1 MSIQAVI
8 WDVGGVI
15 ARTEDLAPRDQLAKE
30 LGVTRQRLNDLFFG
44 EPQGTRAQKG
54 EISVSE
60 LMEFIRRELN
70 LAPGTYPDLQERFFG
85 GDRVDYALVDY
96 IRNLRSGSKTGIIS
110 NAWGQ
115 LPELLTSWGILDAF
129 DVVVGSGDE
138 GVMKPDPRIYHLA
151 LERLAIQAA
160 QAVFV
165 DDFIENIH
173 AARNLGMH
181 GIHFQSRAQALSE
194 LQKLLD
200 GT

>member
-15 ARTEDLAPRDQLAKE
+15 ARTEDLAPRDQLAQE
-30 LGVTRQRLNDLFFG
+30 LGVTRQYLNNLFFSG
-44 EPQGTRAQKG
+44 PQGTRAQKG
-54 EISVSE
+54 EISIPE
-60 LMEFIRRELN
+60 LMDYIRQELD
-70 LAPGTYPDLQERFFG
+70 LAPGTYPDLRERFFG
-85 GDRVDYALVDY
+85 GDRVDYKLVDF
-96 IRNLRSGSKTGIIS
+96 IRGLRADHKTGIIS

-115 LPELLTSWGILDAF
+115 LPELLANWGIQDAF
-129 DVVVGSGDE
+129 DVVIGSGDE

-151 LERLAIQAA
+151 LARLGVQPP

-181 GIHFQSRAQALSE
+181 GIHFQNRSQALSE
-194 LQKLLD
+194 LQQLL
-200 GT
+200 GNA